1 MAILP
6 ILYAIFPM
14 LNGKSEKRVFTK
26 KKLMTTKKIGRLITA
41 RYLFIFI
48 SSLLSDVMDLTI
60 ATDSAELPV
69 DEQSINSFATE
80 IITSWH
86 RQRKRNKKA
95 ILFSTDT
102 RIYSDETKQFL
113 WIIKRYCPVS
123 ICVFLWLIC

>member
-1 MAILP
+1 
-6 ILYAIFPM
+6 M

-26 KKLMTTKKIGRLITA
+26 KKLITTKKIGRLITA

-48 SSLLSDVMDLTI
+48 SSLLADAMDLTI
-60 ATDSAELPV
+60 ATDSADSPV

-80 IITSWH
+80 IIAAGH
-86 RQRKRNKKA
+86 RQMTARNKKA

-113 WIIKRYCPVS
+113 WIIKRYCPRLSV
-123 ICVFLWLIC
+123 VNM